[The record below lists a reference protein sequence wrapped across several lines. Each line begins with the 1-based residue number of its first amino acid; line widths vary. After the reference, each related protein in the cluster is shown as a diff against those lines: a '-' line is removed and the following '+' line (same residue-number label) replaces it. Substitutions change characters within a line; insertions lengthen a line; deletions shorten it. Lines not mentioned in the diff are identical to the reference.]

1 MCAPFFHVGFAE
13 FWLGD
18 QLNSLSYCLVDYAYT
33 ICFYCTDFDL
43 NNASDPPACLARNQ
57 VLFPVFLVLPAWFRF
72 AQCLRR
78 YHDTGKVF
86 PFIVN
91 AGKYSMSF
99 LVILF
104 GYLMAGT
111 RRK

>member
-1 MCAPFFHVGFAE
+1 MGFAE

-18 QLNSLSYCLVDYAYT
+18 QLNSLAYCLVDYAYT
-33 ICFYCTDFDL
+33 VCFYCTNFDL

-57 VLFPVFLVLPAWFRF
+57 LLFPIVLVLPAWFRF

-78 YHDTGKVF
+78 YHDTRKVF

-99 LVILF
+99 PVALF
-104 GYLMAGT
+104 GYLMCGT
-111 RRK
+111 RRKYKAI